1 MGETQFLEINAVI
14 DSLLLSSYSLYFY
27 EVGVN
32 DQWWNLSETKQ
43 VKLRLKTW
51 TQLGHTAY
59 MFKQ

>member
-32 DQWWNLSETKQ
+32 DQW
-43 VKLRLKTW
+43 
-51 TQLGHTAY
+51 
-59 MFKQ
+59 